1 LIDSFPFKVEVEAPF
16 MLFSHRFGSVETLA
30 RAQQWLTE
38 LGFDVVKNDEPSH
51 DASRLTLSVDFS
63 KASAALALIDSIER
77 SDPEGWP
84 AYSAPSRTPHKAMS
98 HAAACPI
105 GHHDSNSCTPI
116 CWHSHEETSP
126 ADPVSTRVREY
137 MLSRWE

>member
-1 LIDSFPFKVEVEAPF
+1 

-30 RAQQWLTE
+30 RARQWLTE
-38 LGFDVVKNDEPSH
+38 LGFEVVKNDEPSH
-51 DASRLTLSVDFS
+51 DVSRLTLNVDFS

-84 AYSAPSRTPHKAMS
+84 AYSTPSRTRHSSAFHPAGC
-98 HAAACPI
+98 AL
-105 GHHDSNSCTPI
+105 GHLDTKSCSPI

-126 ADPVSTRVREY
+126 ADPVSSKVREY
-137 MLSRWE
+137 MFSRWE